1 MLSLPEVAMST
12 NHLSHVSI
20 ATRIIILLIALC
32 VIPVSTPTAQELE
45 KTDGVRTIYLIRHG
59 DYDHDDE
66 SDPEIGKALI
76 PLGVAQARILGA
88 RLRGMPVEFS
98 SLHSS
103 TMTRARETALVIGE
117 EIPDLELQ
125 ISPLIKEC
133 TPPTRREDIMA
144 EETAE
149 DLAKCVDQLEEA
161 YPVFFTPSPD
171 ADRHDLIV
179 CHGNVIRY
187 FVTKVLEVDT
197 TAWLGM
203 SIGNCSLTV
212 IKIKPDGSMK
222 LLSFCDVGHLPP
234 NLSTRTAP
242 EAPANLDV
250 PRNDAAV
257 D

>member
-1 MLSLPEVAMST
+1 MLAAPEVAMYSRIP
-12 NHLSHVSI
+12 SSVPI
-20 ATRIIILLIALC
+20 AASLFVLITV
-32 VIPVSTPTAQELE
+32 VIAMTGIAAHAQEVE
-45 KTDGVRTIYLIRHG
+45 TADGIRTIYLIRHG

-88 RLRGMPVEFS
+88 RLRGIPVEFS

-117 EIPDLELQ
+117 EFPGLELQ

-144 EETAE
+144 EETEA
-149 DLAKCVDQLEEA
+149 DLATCQAQLEEA

-222 LLSFCDVGHLPP
+222 LLSFGDVGHLPP

-250 PRNDAAV
+250 PR
-257 D
+257 